1 MRERLLKVKIL
12 PLISENSKNSQTV
25 KVLKGNHLTENSRN
39 SGKQN
44 FQGEI
49 LENLGLSDKVVPFS
63 RKFNI
68 IAKNVPF
75 PAYVEFQNFL
85 LRWGGGGG
93 LLLPVEC
100 YSSKARVYKTFV
112 SNLFETWLL

>member
-93 LLLPVEC
+93 FLIPVEC
-100 YSSKARVYKTFV
+100 YSSKARVYKNFV